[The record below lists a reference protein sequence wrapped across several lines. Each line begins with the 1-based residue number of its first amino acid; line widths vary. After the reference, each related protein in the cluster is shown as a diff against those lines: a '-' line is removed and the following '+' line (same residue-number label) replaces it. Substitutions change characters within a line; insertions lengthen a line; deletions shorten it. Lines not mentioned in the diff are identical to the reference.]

1 MTAAFTPPT
10 LPRLRFAARAL
21 VPTVSGRPGI
31 STGASLSPRRRPMAF
46 SSASTIAATPPP
58 PTPPPVVDAAWKP
71 LRVADGCLRL
81 DLTLFCGQSFRWREA
96 PRVVWRGEP
105 CREYSG
111 VLPRG
116 LVVLR
121 QAAAEPAV
129 EVKEWKVAEAD
140 RERDVV
146 WWRCAGGAVE
156 EADVR
161 DFFHADFD
169 VRPVFDACAERDA
182 RFRAVL
188 PHYRGARTLRQ
199 DPVECLFA
207 FICSSNNN
215 VKRIS
220 GMVRHLAEAYGEAVG
235 EFDGVMHYSFP
246 SVEALAERATEEDLR
261 AAGFGYRAK
270 FVVRSAALLQEKGG
284 ESYLL
289 SLRGRPREEVATALM
304 ECHGI
309 GRKVAG
315 CIALMSLDCSD
326 EIPCDTHVWQIAVRD
341 YLPRLKAKTLTDR
354 IYTEVGDKFREV
366 HAGGYAG
373 WVNNVL
379 FLAELG
385 DFKDRMPD
393 AVKSVPKR
401 GKKRSAK
408 SEAKPV
414 AVKKEENQK
423 KVLVKEEEKTT
434 GVKGSKAKL
443 DGNVIASVG
452 GLGGFGSTYGL
463 RQRKKRAV
471 KVESPAKS
479 EDVLQ

>member
-1 MTAAFTPPT
+1 MTAAFAAPT
-10 LPRLRFAARAL
+10 LPRLRVAARAL
-21 VPTVSGRPGI
+21 VPVARGRRRVLSRAP
-31 STGASLSPRRRPMAF
+31 SPRRRPMAS
-46 SSASTIAATPPP
+46 SSASTTAAP
-58 PTPPPVVDAAWKP
+58 PTPPLPPPPVADAAWQP

-96 PRVVWRGEP
+96 SRVLWRGEL

-116 LVVLR
+116 LIVLR
-121 QAAAEPAV
+121 QAAIEPAV
-129 EVKEWKVAEAD
+129 EADDWKVAEAD
-140 RERDVV
+140 RERDMV

-169 VRPVFDACAERDA
+169 VRPVYDACAERDA

-220 GMVRHLAEAYGEAVG
+220 GMVRHLAETYGEAVA
-235 EFDGVMHYSFP
+235 EFDGVVHYSFP
-246 SVEALAERATEEDLR
+246 SVETLAERAREEDLR

-270 FVVRSAALLQEKGG
+270 FIVRSALLLREKGG

-289 SLRGRPREEVATALM
+289 SLRGQPREEVATALM

-385 DFKDRMPD
+385 DFRDRMPG
-393 AVKSVPKR
+393 AAEPVPKR
-401 GKKRSAK
+401 GKKRKAK
-408 SEAKPV
+408 VEARPV
-414 AVKKEENQK
+414 AVKKEGHEQK
-423 KVLVKEEEKTT
+423 LLVKDEEQLSPGES
-434 GVKGSKAKL
+434 SKAKL
-443 DGNVIASVG
+443 DQKSIASVG
-452 GLGGFGSTYGL
+452 GLGGFGAAYGF

-471 KVESPAKS
+471 NRESPPKS
-479 EDVLQ
+479 EDA